1 MIAAFEAIEQSL
13 LLRLRAFL
21 VIFFLF
27 TSLSCS
33 EVQPTFSIA
42 TGGPAGLYYPI
53 GGGMASAWSER
64 LPNVNVKA
72 EVTGGSVTNVIQ
84 VARNESDLGIAMA
97 DVVNDAYLGQGRFPE
112 ALPIRVLFTAYPNIV
127 HILTLEQTGIED
139 VRQLLGKRVSM
150 GAAGSGTAVAAENVL
165 TSLDVDLSE
174 ISPIYL
180 SFSETTSA
188 LKDGTIDAGFVVGGL
203 GLAAVTE
210 LSVTRDLKLI
220 SLVQVVK
227 EESLNNL
234 KIY

>member
-1 MIAAFEAIEQSL
+1 MIAASEAIEQSF

-33 EVQPTFSIA
+33 EVEPTFSIA

-53 GGGMASAWSER
+53 GGGMASIWSER

-97 DVVNDAYLGQGRFPE
+97 DVVNDAYLGQGRFRE
-112 ALPIRVLFTAYPNIV
+112 ALPIRVLFTAYPNVV

-139 VRQLLGKRVSM
+139 VRQLLG
-150 GAAGSGTAVAAENVL
+150 
-165 TSLDVDLSE
+165 
-174 ISPIYL
+174 
-180 SFSETTSA
+180 
-188 LKDGTIDAGFVVGGL
+188 
-203 GLAAVTE
+203 
-210 LSVTRDLKLI
+210 
-220 SLVQVVK
+220 
-227 EESLNNL
+227 
-234 KIY
+234 

>member
-53 GGGMASAWSER
+53 GGGMASIWSER
-64 LPNVNVKA
+64 LPNLNVKA

-203 GLAAVTE
+203 GLG
-210 LSVTRDLKLI
+210 LLRSFLL
-220 SLVQVVK
+220 LV
-227 EESLNNL
+227 
-234 KIY
+234 I